1 MDWVGNTI
9 ALVIAIIL
17 HEIGHY
23 VAFYGIGYKPRLKL
37 RWWAISIGEEITH
50 KLKVIEL
57 MWVLYIGIT
66 VGLLYFMVVST
77 STTFLLLYLLFA
89 SNDINLIFMLA
100 TTSKD
105 KKQTVLEFQKIK
117 YKELI
122 ANATKSRL

>member
-23 VAFYGIGYKPRLKL
+23 VAFYTLGYKPRLKL
-37 RWWAISIGEEITH
+37 RWWAISIGEEIAH